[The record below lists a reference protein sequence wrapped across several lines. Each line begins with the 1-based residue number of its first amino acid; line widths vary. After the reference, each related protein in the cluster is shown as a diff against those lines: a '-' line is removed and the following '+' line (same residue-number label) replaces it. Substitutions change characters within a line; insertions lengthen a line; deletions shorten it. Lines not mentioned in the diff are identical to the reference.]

1 MEVSTLHLPVA
12 ITHAL
17 PIRKKLAFPGNGI
30 VKMELNDFSNKKTTG
45 NSSSRGALKTCS
57 AVVSNRS
64 MPAINKAADDEE
76 ELEKVPPW
84 DLVTESGALVT
95 TTPLGLT
102 DDELRVKD
110 YMVNI
115 LSSPVYDVAKQS
127 DLEHATSLYEKYGI
141 NVFLKREDRQSVRNI

>member
-1 MEVSTLHLPVA
+1 
-12 ITHAL
+12 
-17 PIRKKLAFPGNGI
+17 
-30 VKMELNDFSNKKTTG
+30 MELNDFSNKKTTS
-45 NSSSRGALKTCS
+45 NSSSRGGLKTCS

-64 MPAINKAADDEE
+64 PPAINKGADEDE

-95 TTPLGLT
+95 TTPLGLS
-102 DDELRVKD
+102 DVELRAKE